1 MTDSH
6 VLPRRRRWP
15 LVLPLAIVIA
25 LAVAWSAVWYFAAR
39 RAESEIAAW
48 REREAQAGRLYTCGS
63 ESVGGYPF
71 RIEVRCTSA
80 GAELTQ
86 VAHPLQFRLADMLVA
101 AQIYDPSLLIGEFQG
116 PLTVGEPGQPPAVI
130 ASWKLA
136 QASVRGT
143 PAAPERLSVVL
154 DAPRFD
160 RIAAATQQTFL
171 TAARSELH
179 GRLSGGTVQD
189 NPVVD
194 IALKLE
200 DAVAPSLH
208 ALTAETFDLDGAV
221 TLRGMKDFAPK
232 PWPERL
238 RELQANGGRLEITNI
253 RAAQGE
259 MLATGSGTLS
269 LTAAGGLDGEL
280 QLTVAG
286 VDKLLAALQIEKAVQ
301 EPGGRLGAA
310 LGMLDRVSPGL
321 ANFARQNAGT
331 AISAGVRMLGQPT
344 KLEGRDAVAL
354 PLRFS
359 DGAVSLGPVMVGR
372 VPPLFQP

>member
-1 MTDSH
+1 MHDSH
-6 VLPRRRRWP
+6 ALPRRRRWP
-15 LVLPLAIVIA
+15 VVLPLAIVIA
-25 LAVAWSAVWYFAAR
+25 LALAWSAVWFFAAR
-39 RAESEIAAW
+39 SAEAEIAAW
-48 REREAQAGRLYTCGS
+48 REREAAAGRIYRCGS

-71 RIEVRCTSA
+71 RIEVRCADA
-80 GAELTQ
+80 GAELTG
-86 VAHPLQFRLADMLVA
+86 VATPLSFRLADILVA
-101 AQIYDPSLLIGEFQG
+101 AQVYDPSLLIGEFQG
-116 PLTVGEPGQPPAVI
+116 PLTVAEPGRPPTVI

-143 PAAPERLSVVL
+143 PAAPQRLSVVL
-154 DAPRFD
+154 EAPRFD
-160 RIAAATQQTFL
+160 RIVGATQQTFL
-171 TAARSELH
+171 AAARTELH
-179 GRLSGGTVQD
+179 GRLAGGTAEA

-194 IALKLE
+194 IAVKLT
-200 DAVAPSLH
+200 DALAPALH
-208 ALTAETFDLDGAV
+208 PLTAQTFNLDGAV

-238 RELQANGGRLEITNI
+238 RELQANGGRLDITSL
-253 RAAQGE
+253 RAAQGD
-259 MLATGSGTLS
+259 MLAAGAGTLS
-269 LTAAGGLDGEL
+269 LTATGGLEGEL

-286 VDKLLAALQIEKAVQ
+286 IDQLLAALQIEKAIQ

-344 KLEGRDAVAL
+344 KLDGRDAVAL

-359 DGAVSLGPVMVGR
+359 DGAVFLGPLAVGR